1 MENAMKLL
9 AELFD
14 GGLVQ
19 EVFVDAVDFRRYTER
34 FPPDDIRFRV
44 RLSGFKAGNRF
55 PEPGWKLEDDDP
67 GIASV
72 PWERRPPRELWRE
85 GLYVGP
91 NGGCTPAGCY
101 KVAVYRAGE
110 GSVQISCPVRDLEE

>member
-1 MENAMKLL
+1 MPDRSRQFEYAKDGCKPGDAFVPGVVEMQVSIIKSGSLL
-9 AELFD
+9 AL
-14 GGLVQ
+14 
-19 EVFVDAVDFRRYTER
+19 
-34 FPPDDIRFRV
+34 
-44 RLSGFKAGNRF
+44 
-55 PEPGWKLEDDDP
+55 PEQRIEQ
-67 GIASV
+67 
-72 PWERRPPRELWRE
+72 RRPPRELWRE